1 MKFVVRRT
9 FPCPGSPPRSVSSAV
24 VPGARLPP
32 LYVVNSC
39 RSPRREVLTVQVDNG
54 DVAAGDDASLAHDKP
69 QSSSAASDYSHTTL
83 ECKGSQRSLE
93 MKPSATLNR
102 LGGWVVSIVGMFDAN
117 GVEGTTESSL
127 VGGFILQSSLG
138 GARGALI
145 LLVEL
150 GSACD
155 WADGIYWLGE
165 GEGCDTCGSCWK
177 EFRRACEEARRSKH
191 CV

>member
-1 MKFVVRRT
+1 M
-9 FPCPGSPPRSVSSAV
+9 
-24 VPGARLPP
+24 PGARLPP
-32 LYVVNSC
+32 LHVVNRYPSQS
-39 RSPRREVLTVQVDNG
+39 RKVLTVQVDNG
-54 DVAAGDDASLAHDKP
+54 YVGAGDDASLAHDKP
-69 QSSSAASDYSHTTL
+69 QSSSAASDDSHTTL

-93 MKPSATLNR
+93 MKPSAALDR

-117 GVEGTTESSL
+117 GVEGTTESTL
-127 VGGFILQSSLG
+127 VGGFILQGSLG

-165 GEGCDTCGSCWK
+165 GEGCDTRGRC
-177 EFRRACEEARRSKH
+177 
-191 CV
+191 

>member
-9 FPCPGSPPRSVSSAV
+9 FQCQGSPPRSVSSAV

-32 LYVVNSC
+32 LYSC
-39 RSPRREVLTVQVDNG
+39 RSPRREVLTVQVNNG

-83 ECKGSQRSLE
+83 ECKGSQRSLK

-117 GVEGTTESSL
+117 GVESTTESSL
-127 VGGFILQSSLG
+127 VGGFILQRSLG
-138 GARGALI
+138 GARGALF
-145 LLVEL
+145 LVVER
-150 GSACD
+150 GGACVC
-155 WADGIYWLGE
+155 ADG
-165 GEGCDTCGSCWK
+165 
-177 EFRRACEEARRSKH
+177 
-191 CV
+191 